1 MVTWIIGLSGS
12 GKTTL
17 AEQVLLDIKK
27 RGSHAVIVDGDVV
40 RKLWGNDL
48 GHDIESRR
56 ENAQRICRL
65 CKFLDQ
71 QGLDVVC
78 AILSIFPDS
87 REWCRQ
93 NLSSYYEVFID
104 VPLSHVMERDVKGIY
119 TKYKNGEIK
128 DVAGLDL
135 EFPTPVSPDLVISNS
150 GTRDMLLNYSSH
162 IVEAILKN
170 K

>member
-17 AEQVLLDIKK
+17 AEQVLLELKK

-40 RKLWGNDL
+40 RELWGDDL
-48 GHDIESRR
+48 GHDLECRR
-56 ENAQRICRL
+56 KNAQRICRL
-65 CKFLDQ
+65 CQFLDQ

-104 VPLSHVMERDVKGIY
+104 APLNQVMERDVKGIY
-119 TKYKNGEIK
+119 ARYKRGEVK

-135 EFPTPVSPDLVISNS
+135 EFPAPESPDLVINNS
-150 GTRDMLLNYSSH
+150 GTKYMLLNYSSH
-162 IVEAILKN
+162 IVEAILKE

>member
-17 AEQVLLDIKK
+17 AKQVLLDLKK
-27 RGSHAVIVDGDVV
+27 RGSNAVIVDGDVA
-40 RKLWGNDL
+40 RELWGNDL
-48 GHDIESRR
+48 GHDLESRR
-56 ENAQRICRL
+56 KNAQRICRL
-65 CKFLDQ
+65 CQFLDH
-71 QGLDVVC
+71 QGFDVVC

-93 NLSSYYEVFID
+93 NLSFYYEVFIN
-104 VPLSHVMERDVKGIY
+104 VPLSHVIERDVKGIY
-119 TKYKNGEIK
+119 SKYENGEIK

-135 EFPTPVSPDLVISNS
+135 EFPAPENPDLVINNS
-150 GTRDMLLNYSSH
+150 GTKDMLLNYSPH

>member
-27 RGSHAVIVDGDVV
+27 RGSSAVIVDGDVA
-40 RKLWGNDL
+40 RELWGNDL
-48 GHDIESRR
+48 GYDIDSRR
-56 ENAQRICRL
+56 ENAQR
-65 CKFLDQ
+65 
-71 QGLDVVC
+71 VVGC
-78 AILSIFPDS
+78 VNFSISKDS
-87 REWCRQ
+87 MLFVQYYLFSLNPEWCRQ

-104 VPLSHVMERDVKGIY
+104 APLSQVMKRDVKGIY
-119 TKYKNGEIK
+119 TKYKNGETK

-135 EFPTPVSPDLVISNS
+135 EFPIPESPDLIISNS
-150 GTRDMLLNYSSH
+150 GTKDMLLDYSSH

>member
-17 AEQVLLDIKK
+17 AEQVLLDLKK
-27 RGSHAVIVDGDVV
+27 RGSTAVIVDGDVA
-40 RKLWGNDL
+40 RELWGNDL
-48 GHDIESRR
+48 GYDLESRR
-56 ENAQRICRL
+56 KNAQRICRL
-65 CKFLDQ
+65 CQFLDN
-71 QGLDVVC
+71 QGFDVVC

-104 VPLSHVMERDVKGIY
+104 VPVSHVMERDAKGIY
-119 TKYKNGEIK
+119 SKYENGEIK

-135 EFPTPVSPDLVISNS
+135 KFPIPESPDLVINNS
-150 GTRDMLLNYSSH
+150 GTRNMLLNYSPH
-162 IVEAILKN
+162 IVDAILKN